1 MSVYSYTSYV
11 VLLCVP
17 FQYFRMYKICQQ
29 QLGKRRL
36 QRTLSLLFQCRTHKD
51 NYCSLLRPLPQLW
64 KDIFIVFLPGYYK
77 NRGWNKRKKK
87 KKRGEREK
95 ETERARVYSYSIIQK
110 CYLLGECVPA
120 HVRRSLELDPL
131 QPKPFYDEDT

>member
-36 QRTLSLLFQCRTHKD
+36 QRTFSLLFQCRTHKD

-87 KKRGEREK
+87 KRERER
-95 ETERARVYSYSIIQK
+95 ERDRESESIQLQYYIEMLSSRGMCPCPCQEEF
-110 CYLLGECVPA
+110 GI
-120 HVRRSLELDPL
+120 RSLTTQTIL
-131 QPKPFYDEDT
+131 